1 VLLYILL
8 SGKPPFN
15 GKDEIEIQEKIKI
28 GEYNMDD
35 KIWESISSEA
45 KDLIKLMLTFDYNM
59 RPFANEIL

>member
-1 VLLYILL
+1 MLLYILL